1 MALSVVGLV
10 AELPSSGKQSSNFF
24 YLVPLSLCVHTSYLT
39 DKKSPLCCCWDTITY
54 LLLLWL
60 LCKHSRHLGHQLE
73 GRPGLDGVQPHV
85 RSSQVLHLTMLE
97 VPLASHLLLLDW
109 SCYKGMSCRR
119 VQHWCTVH
127 VHWED
132 RIRMGPKHGSMNT
145 YWG

>member
-1 MALSVVGLV
+1 MLLLG
-10 AELPSSGKQSSNFF
+10 
-24 YLVPLSLCVHTSYLT
+24 YIT
-39 DKKSPLCCCWDTITY
+39 D

-60 LCKHSRHLGHQLE
+60 LGEHSRHLSHQLE
-73 GRPGLDGVQPHV
+73 RRPRLDGVQPHV
-85 RSSQVLHLTMLE
+85 RSSQVLMHLIMLQ
-97 VPLASHLLLLDW
+97 VPSLASHLLLLDW

-132 RIRMGPKHGSMNT
+132 RIRMSPNCGSTDT

>member
-1 MALSVVGLV
+1 M
-10 AELPSSGKQSSNFF
+10 
-24 YLVPLSLCVHTSYLT
+24 
-39 DKKSPLCCCWDTITY
+39 DKKSTLLCCWDTITH

-60 LCKHSRHLGHQLE
+60 LCEHSRHLGHQLE

-132 RIRMGPKHGSMNT
+132 RIRN
-145 YWG
+145 